1 MEYIWSLFALFAGY
15 VVIKLYEYDNRFKLN
30 EYIFN
35 ELKSQVKVF
44 KYENEFL
51 RLEINRLQHQ
61 QELSK
66 DKMVILNTDLKKRD
80 DVLKDIEKEARFV
93 HEELKNT
100 AIQLD
105 KLAKQVTV
113 MDRQIQSMSKEFN
126 NWSKKTNLNRDH
138 GGKHDDYKGGSVV
151 LNTIKWG
158 INFIIR
164 KICRIQIYTFA

>member
-35 ELKSQVKVF
+35 ELKSQVKVL

-80 DVLKDIEKEARFV
+80 DILKDIEKEARFV
-93 HEELKNT
+93 HDKLKNT

-126 NWSKKTNLNRDH
+126 NWSKS
-138 GGKHDDYKGGSVV
+138 KHSLVFFRSV
-151 LNTIKWG
+151 LLQIG
-158 INFIIR
+158 IYFFTEI
-164 KICRIQIYTFA
+164 ICRLYEIRCQTNERN